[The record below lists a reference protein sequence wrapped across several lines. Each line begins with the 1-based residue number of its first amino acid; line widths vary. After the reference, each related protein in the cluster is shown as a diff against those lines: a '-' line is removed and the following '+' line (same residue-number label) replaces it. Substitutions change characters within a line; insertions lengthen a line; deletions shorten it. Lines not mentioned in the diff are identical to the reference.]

1 MNKDLEADVYAKKA
15 EFYMLCPNF
24 LDINYSTRFSDVLD
38 SLFLISSS
46 QKINFNTEI
55 FLTDCG
61 ADAPETAAFLLSCR
75 IFSGSDAEFEL
86 TQYLSEQGN
95 KGIWYLMK
103 LVEASED
110 PVFIDNAVKSITKKN
125 IPGIFD
131 FLDGLIKKDIV
142 NYGHSVISAF
152 RTMEDFRIEAT
163 LMREIKNTKPSKSFR
178 KEPSPAFQ
186 MVLLNESIHNIRIE
200 ATLALSDFN
209 TPSSVEFL
217 KTGLE
222 DEQIAPYCGAA
233 LYKLTGDE
241 KYLNSIEKS
250 IKEDEKDVVLADF
263 LRRFNNLKA
272 QKLAKKLTLF

>member
-1 MNKDLEADVYAKKA
+1 
-15 EFYMLCPNF
+15 
-24 LDINYSTRFSDVLD
+24 
-38 SLFLISSS
+38 
-46 QKINFNTEI
+46 
-55 FLTDCG
+55 
-61 ADAPETAAFLLSCR
+61 
-75 IFSGSDAEFEL
+75 
-86 TQYLSEQGN
+86 
-95 KGIWYLMK
+95 
-103 LVEASED
+103 
-110 PVFIDNAVKSITKKN
+110 
-125 IPGIFD
+125 
-131 FLDGLIKKDIV
+131 
-142 NYGHSVISAF
+142 
-152 RTMEDFRIEAT
+152 MEDFRIEAT

-217 KTGLE
+217 KTGLD